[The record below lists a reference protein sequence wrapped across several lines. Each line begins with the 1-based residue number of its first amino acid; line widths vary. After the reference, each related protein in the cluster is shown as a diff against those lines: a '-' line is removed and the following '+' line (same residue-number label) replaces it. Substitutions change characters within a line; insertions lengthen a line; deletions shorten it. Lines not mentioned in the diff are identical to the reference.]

1 MQIFPER
8 VRLLWNDWEL
18 RVTVVLSLCLQ
29 VVLIIFGN
37 RRKFTTRN
45 WVRVILWM
53 AYLSADW
60 IATISLGIL
69 AQNQG
74 DSPDANALITAF
86 WAPFLLIH
94 LGGPDT
100 VTAYSLEDNELWL
113 RHFLGLIVQVG
124 VAFYI
129 FLRSWTTHRLT
140 FLALPIY
147 VAGIVKYGERTW
159 VLRSASNEQFRDSLL
174 PPPDPG
180 PDYVKLMEEF
190 NSRKAQGLD
199 VSYQTVIETPKL
211 HEVKGNTIPEAKLL
225 HEAFFLFNML
235 KRLFAS
241 LILSMKIR
249 EDCMSIVKFKS
260 ALDAFRIVE
269 VELGLMYDVLYTKA
283 SVVYTRLGV
292 FLRLVTFLSSLSALV
307 AFRVMINEHDYSKID
322 TSISYLL
329 LVGAIALEIYAV
341 FLLIRTDWCL
351 FWLSKQ
357 KNSLAIFFYR
367 VLFSSRLALI
377 SNRRWSESMGQFNL
391 IKVCLKDN
399 PPPKHDW
406 VMTSFFSIREMIER
420 HRYKTLETVS
430 IQLKELVFNQLHSKS
445 NTCQSSEDFKKFCSR
460 RGDYVLEINNCIDEF
475 RWSVTD
481 VELDHSILLWHVA
494 TNLCYYSDM
503 QRLEEGDLDSKCKI
517 GKSFSDYM
525 MYILVWRPFMLPKG
539 IGQTRYRDTCAEARR
554 YFDKRR
560 ESIAIDNITQA
571 CMALLE
577 VSTEI
582 PPSAV
587 KGDRSKSVLFEGC
600 ILAKSL
606 QSLETGECWGRERK
620 WEMIC
625 DVWVE
630 ILCYAAGQCEWN
642 VHAQQLRRGGEL
654 LTLVSLL
661 MAHLGFSEQYQIS
674 QGHATVKFNSSLYPN

>member
-8 VRLLWNDWEL
+8 VRKLWNDWEL

-37 RRKFTTRN
+37 HRKFSTRN
-45 WVRVILWM
+45 WVRVVLWM

-60 IATISLGIL
+60 IATVSLGIL

-74 DSPDANALITAF
+74 DSPDANVLITAF
-86 WAPFLLIH
+86 WAPFLLVH

-129 FLRSWTTHRLT
+129 FLRSWTTHTLT

-159 VLRSASNEQFRDSLL
+159 VLRSASSEQFRDSLL

-180 PDYVKLMEEF
+180 PDYAKFMEEF
-190 NSRKAQGLD
+190 NSRNAHGLD
-199 VSYQTVIETPKL
+199 ASYQGVIEPPMFY
-211 HEVKGNTIPEAKLL
+211 EVKGNTIPEAKLL
-225 HEAFFLFNML
+225 HEAFFLFNMV

-241 LILSMKIR
+241 LILSFQTR
-249 EDCMSIVKFKS
+249 NDSARIVKFKS

-269 VELGLMYDVLYTKA
+269 IELGLMYDVLYTKA
-283 SVVYTRLGV
+283 SVVYTRLGA
-292 FLRLVTFLSSLSALV
+292 FLRVVTFSSSLSALV
-307 AFRVMINEHDYSKID
+307 AFWVMINKQDYSKID
-322 TSISYLL
+322 TWISYLL
-329 LVGAIALEIYAV
+329 LVGAIVLETYAV

-351 FWLSKQ
+351 FWLSKK
-357 KNSLAIFFYR
+357 KNSLAIFFYQ
-367 VLFSSRLALI
+367 VLSSSRLALI
-377 SNRRWSESMGQFNL
+377 GNKRWSESMGQFNL
-391 IKVCLKDN
+391 ISVCLRDN
-399 PPPKHDW
+399 PPPKHNW
-406 VMTSFFSIREMIER
+406 VMNSFFSIHKIIER
-420 HRYKTLETVS
+420 YRYKTLEPVS

-445 NTCQSSEDFKKFCSR
+445 NTCRSSADSKKFCSR

-475 RWSVTD
+475 QWSVTD
-481 VELDHSILLWHVA
+481 VELDHSIILWHVA
-494 TNLCYYSDM
+494 TNLCYYSDL
-503 QRLEEGDLDSKCKI
+503 RRVEEDDLDSKCKI
-517 GKSFSDYM
+517 AKSFSDYM

-554 YFDKRR
+554 YFDDKR
-560 ESIAIDNITQA
+560 IAIDNITQA
-571 CMALLE
+571 CMALFG

-582 PPSAV
+582 PPKVV

-600 ILAKSL
+600 ILAKLL
-606 QSLETGECWGRERK
+606 QKLETREGWGRERK

-630 ILCYAAGQCEWN
+630 ILCYAAIQCEWN

-674 QGHATVKFNSSLYPN
+674 QGHARVEFVQSLYPN